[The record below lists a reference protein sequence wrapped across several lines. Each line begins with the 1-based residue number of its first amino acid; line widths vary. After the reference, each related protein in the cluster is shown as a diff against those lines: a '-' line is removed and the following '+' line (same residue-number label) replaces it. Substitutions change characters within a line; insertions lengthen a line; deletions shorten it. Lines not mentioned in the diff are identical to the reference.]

1 MAEIRPVKPGI
12 YAKIVDAKPT
22 TERDGVYIDSPYF
35 AQKRAEAAVSFMQ
48 LIADNIKETYEKYS
62 LMPGSPDQMESFR
75 MLIAQRAKCP
85 LPWVKVVRGENG
97 FDVSI
102 SPDVP
107 MEDLSMEVTC
117 ET

>member
-1 MAEIRPVKPGI
+1 M
-12 YAKIVDAKPT
+12 
-22 TERDGVYIDSPYF
+22 ERDGFYIGVPDLVKKTAESIANNVSAAFGTYF
-35 AQKRAEAAVSFMQ
+35 
-48 LIADNIKETYEKYS
+48 LD
-62 LMPGSPDQMESFR
+62 PGSPEQLEMLR
-75 MLIAQRAKCP
+75 GLIAQYAQCP
-85 LPWVKVVRGENG
+85 LEWVKVVRGENG

>member
-1 MAEIRPVKPGI
+1 MADVRPVKPGI
-12 YAKIVDAKPT
+12 YSKIVGAQSIK
-22 TERDGVYIDSPYF
+22 ERDGFYIDSPYF

-48 LIADNIKETYEKYS
+48 LIAENVKETYEKYF
-62 LMPGSPDQMESFR
+62 LTPGSQNQMESFR
-75 MLIAQRAKCP
+75 VLVSQYAQCP
-85 LPWVKVVRGENG
+85 LDWVKVIRGENG

>member
-1 MAEIRPVKPGI
+1 MADVRPVKPGI
-12 YAKIVDAKPT
+12 YSKIVDAQPIE
-22 TERDGVYIDSPYF
+22 ERDGVYIDSPYF

-48 LIADNIKETYEKYS
+48 LIADNIKETYEKYF
-62 LMPGSPDQMESFR
+62 LIPGSPDQMESFR

-85 LPWVKVVRGENG
+85 LTWVKVSRGENG